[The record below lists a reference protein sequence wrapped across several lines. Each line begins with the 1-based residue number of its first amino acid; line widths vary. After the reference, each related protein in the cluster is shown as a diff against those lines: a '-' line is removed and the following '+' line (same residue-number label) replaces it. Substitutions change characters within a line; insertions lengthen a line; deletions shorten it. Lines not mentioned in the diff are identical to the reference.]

1 MGRPQ
6 RRGRSADEVN
16 AMATPTTSWTKLT
29 RRLQRDG
36 NPLLRRSDLI
46 DGWLLH
52 AVIAAFLIIG
62 PLLAVAIGLRVHA
75 DNAAAR
81 RAEQSWHSVTG
92 VLTRAVPGP
101 EMSDNGANTWVT
113 WTPARWTAAGQTRTG
128 EVPAAAGTWAGS
140 TIRIWLD
147 RAGDVRMPPLTA
159 AQASH
164 RVLNAALTALA
175 GLAVLLA
182 IMALLARRIL
192 DRRRLAGWEADWLSV
207 GPQWSHHGY
216 LE

>member
-62 PLLAVAIGLRVHA
+62 PLVAVAAGLRMHA
-75 DNAAAR
+75 DNAAAQ
-81 RAEQSWHSVTG
+81 RAQMSWHPVNG
-92 VLTRAVPGP
+92 VVLRAVPGP
-101 EMSDNGANTWVT
+101 EMSDNGTNTWVT

-128 EVPAAAGTWAGS
+128 EVPATAGTWEGS

-147 RAGDVRMPPLTA
+147 RAGNVQMRPLTA
-159 AQASH
+159 AQASD
-164 RVLNAALTALA
+164 RVVNAALTALA

-182 IMALLARRIL
+182 IMALLARRML
-192 DRRRLAGWEADWLSV
+192 DRRRLAGWEADWQAV
-207 GPQWSHHGY
+207 GPQWSHHG
-216 LE
+216 

>member
-16 AMATPTTSWTKLT
+16 VMATPTTSWTQLT
-29 RRLQRDG
+29 RRLRRDG
-36 NPLLRRSDLI
+36 NPLLRRADLVE
-46 DGWLLH
+46 GWLLH
-52 AVIAAFLIIG
+52 AALAAFLVIG
-62 PLLAVAIGLRVHA
+62 PLVAVAVGAGVHA

-81 RAEQSWHSVTG
+81 RAQQSWHPVTG

-113 WTPARWTAAGQTRTG
+113 WTPARWTAAGQARTG

-147 RAGDVRMPPLTA
+147 RAGNVRMPPLTA
-159 AQASH
+159 AQASD
-164 RVLNAALTALA
+164 RVVNAALTALA

-182 IMALLARRIL
+182 IMALLTRHIL
-192 DRRRLAGWEADWLSV
+192 DRRRLAGWDAAWQAV
-207 GPQWSHHGY
+207 GPQWSHHG
-216 LE
+216 